1 MNEVAISLPLAVSTA
16 AFAAT
21 IFIHAVGVRTTLQFV
36 RHAKQTGRV
45 AAGFWT
51 DVAVVTAVILLAL
64 VAHLVAI
71 GVWAVL
77 FLLCGEFRAFSVA
90 FDHSAVNYTTLGYGD
105 VTMTPSWK
113 LFGPLEA
120 ANGVLMFGLST
131 ALIFAVIQNML
142 RTRVGH
148 LD

>member
-1 MNEVAISLPLAVSTA
+1 MTDVAISLPLAASTIP
-16 AFAAT
+16 FGAT
-21 IFIHAVGVRTTLQFV
+21 IFIHAAGVRASLQFI
-36 RHAKQTGRV
+36 RRAKQTRRW
-45 AAGFWT
+45 ATSFWT
-51 DVAVVTAVILLAL
+51 DVAVVTAVIFQAL

-77 FLLCGEFRAFSVA
+77 FLACGEFRSFAAA

-105 VTMTPSWK
+105 VTMTHAWR

-142 RTRVGH
+142 RTRVGS